1 MQNREIRIHKPS
13 FLSNFLWSS
22 YQLLV
27 GNPYVSV
34 IETLTQIGHTH
45 IIILSTYKWQLHAK
59 CNINSPDK
67 IFSIDRFPYN
77 ILEIYIWKDRC

>member
-13 FLSNFLWSS
+13 FLSNFHCSS
-22 YQLLV
+22 YQLKV

-45 IIILSTYKWQLHAK
+45 IIMLSICNWQLYAK
-59 CNINSPDK
+59 CYINSPDK

-77 ILEIYIWKDRC
+77 VLEIYIWKDRR